1 MLKLY
6 NDTELYIDESQNKI
20 IVTRGYW
27 NFIRVNISYDN
38 DKEKEL
44 IYRLFKDMLE
54 GKVVL
59 KDVKKYKDSIERLI
73 QAGFIYESDYKS
85 NDESRILLITDNEQY
100 MVSRINKTNIKD
112 KFEVMTTDKFTNELL
127 GKTYIYELKQDP
139 LKAYNIKRKM
149 NEYLQ
154 ENNLNLIVVFLSK
167 VNDALCK
174 TINYLID
181 KKEVVYSFIDN
192 EFGYLFG
199 VKKKYTGCY
208 ECFSNRMIAKMKID
222 KFNYQP
228 ILHNNSSLDEESKYT
243 YDLMFVHVLKCC
255 CEYIK
260 TGVVP
265 ISGRILAAFSRT
277 LEVRY
282 ENLLRLSFCPIC
294 GYIGQQENAERNV
307 KLKRILKSLENES
320 ALSVN
325 S

>member
-127 GKTYIYELKQDP
+127 GKTYI
-139 LKAYNIKRKM
+139 
-149 NEYLQ
+149 
-154 ENNLNLIVVFLSK
+154 
-167 VNDALCK
+167 
-174 TINYLID
+174 
-181 KKEVVYSFIDN
+181 
-192 EFGYLFG
+192 
-199 VKKKYTGCY
+199 
-208 ECFSNRMIAKMKID
+208 
-222 KFNYQP
+222 
-228 ILHNNSSLDEESKYT
+228 
-243 YDLMFVHVLKCC
+243 
-255 CEYIK
+255 
-260 TGVVP
+260 
-265 ISGRILAAFSRT
+265 
-277 LEVRY
+277 
-282 ENLLRLSFCPIC
+282 
-294 GYIGQQENAERNV
+294 
-307 KLKRILKSLENES
+307 
-320 ALSVN
+320 
-325 S
+325 